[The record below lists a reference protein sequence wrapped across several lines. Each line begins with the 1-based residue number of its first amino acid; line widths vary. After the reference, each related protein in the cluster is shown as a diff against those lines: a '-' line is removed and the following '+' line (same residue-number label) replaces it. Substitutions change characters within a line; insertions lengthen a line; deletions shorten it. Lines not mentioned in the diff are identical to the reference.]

1 MKQMKS
7 PFKDI
12 FLEIDENILLA
23 DGFDDAIIGYME
35 KAGSPIIACY
45 SKNKCIE
52 ILSKDMNSEDAE
64 EYFYFNVL
72 GSYIGNYT
80 PCFITTL

>member
-1 MKQMKS
+1 MERKQ
-7 PFKDI
+7 
-12 FLEIDENILLA
+12 DENILLA

-45 SKNKCIE
+45 SKTKCIE
-52 ILSKDMNSEDAE
+52 ILSKDMNPEDAE

-72 GSYIGNYT
+72 GSYVGNYT